1 MHQLQSKGHQRPVEL
16 SLNIFSLFENTFYL
30 KYIAVFTNLH
40 WSTFFPN
47 SHYIVSSVS
56 TRQPQEIDLW
66 VQNFL
71 QKWSLY
77 FSYSRNVHHYV

>member
-40 WSTFFPN
+40 
-47 SHYIVSSVS
+47 
-56 TRQPQEIDLW
+56 
-66 VQNFL
+66 
-71 QKWSLY
+71 
-77 FSYSRNVHHYV
+77 